1 MAAPSDGEGE
11 LEDEDVEDEDV
22 KEDVLLRKMGD
33 WLRICDASMV
43 VLAWVF
49 RTPSQESDEEDEEAE
64 ESLPPPSC
72 GVRCW
77 WRFEGDTGEGA
88 AALESSGESLS
99 FSRLLSSTILRLQE
113 NHCLSVCVKARTST
127 LTSERFV
134 CVHYCR
140 DASHALLLYH

>member
-33 WLRICDASMV
+33 WLRICEASMV

-49 RTPSQESDEEDEEAE
+49 RTPSQESDEEDEEVE

-72 GVRCW
+72 GVGCW
-77 WRFEGDTGEGA
+77 CRFEDDPGVGA
-88 AALESSGESLS
+88 AALESSGLS
-99 FSRLLSSTILRLQE
+99 FSRLLSSTILRL
-113 NHCLSVCVKARTST
+113 
-127 LTSERFV
+127 
-134 CVHYCR
+134 
-140 DASHALLLYH
+140 